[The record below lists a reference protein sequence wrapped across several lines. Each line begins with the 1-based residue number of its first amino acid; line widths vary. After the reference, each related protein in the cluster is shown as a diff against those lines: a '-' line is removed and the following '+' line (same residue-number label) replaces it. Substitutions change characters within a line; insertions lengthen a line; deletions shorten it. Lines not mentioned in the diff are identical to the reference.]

1 LKTTSLIENP
11 NYILPQIQTTL
22 RFNPQV
28 FILDFIERRFTAVE
42 LEDPEI
48 SKYQLTQWTSFLVST
63 FLF

>member
-1 LKTTSLIENP
+1 M
-11 NYILPQIQTTL
+11 PQIQTTL